1 MGFLH
6 MLAVNR
12 ELNQTVSGVQ
22 NKFHRLEDLI
32 NGHRG
37 IDDSNFNEVKTLISS
52 ISRDVFE
59 MTQRVES
66 LGYAERVS
74 LLLPWTNG
82 KKYSWMEWN
91 AFACMC
97 VQQAKMFVNQYN
109 PGNYL

>member
-37 IDDSNFNEVKTLISS
+37 VDDRNFNEVNYFLSHFNSLFMISQNRHKQSVAIIMTDKT
-52 ISRDVFE
+52 
-59 MTQRVES
+59 
-66 LGYAERVS
+66 
-74 LLLPWTNG
+74 N
-82 KKYSWMEWN
+82 
-91 AFACMC
+91 
-97 VQQAKMFVNQYN
+97 
-109 PGNYL
+109 